1 MSAALALWIL
11 AAASAAPPP
20 VDDPAIEVLRQEEA
34 RLRRELGRF
43 DVEEAGILGTLERLS
58 LERLLLEQE
67 LRRLTAERRRTTA
80 AIAAA
85 GARAEVLANRIEAR
99 KTSLAFALREAYK
112 LGRLREVRILLTIRD
127 PTELGSAARYLA
139 EWSRADAARVQQF
152 RADAAALAGERAQLA
167 VHQEELARL
176 GREAGQRETTLARN
190 REEQEGALRRLE
202 GERAAGRESLK
213 EIEEASGRLQALL
226 ASLPAGER
234 VPVDGALIDM
244 RTLRGHLPWPVP
256 GAVLVPFGDQR
267 HPRFRTVT
275 PHPGIDLEAPEGSE
289 VRPVFGGRVV
299 YSDWFRGY
307 GNTVIVD
314 HGDGV
319 LSIYAH
325 LRELSKAVGA
335 TVDPTTILGRS
346 GSTGSLLGPR
356 LYLEIREQGRP
367 IDPLQW
373 LHPRIAGP

>member
-1 MSAALALWIL
+1 LSAALALWIL
-11 AAASAAPPP
+11 AAATAQPPAIE
-20 VDDPAIEVLRQEEA
+20 DPTIEVLRKEEA
-34 RLRRELGRF
+34 RLRRELGRY
-43 DVEEAGILGTLERLS
+43 DSQEAGILGTLERLS

-67 LRRLTAERRRTTA
+67 LRRLAAERRGTSA

-99 KTSLAFALREAYK
+99 KASLAFALREAYK

-127 PTELGSAARYLA
+127 PTELGNAARYLA
-139 EWSRADAARVQQF
+139 AWSRADAARVQEF
-152 RADAAALAGERAQLA
+152 RADAAALAVERTRLA
-167 VHQEELARL
+167 AHQEALVRV
-176 GREAGQRETTLARN
+176 GREANEREATLVRN
-190 REEQEGALRRLE
+190 RAEQESALRRLE

-226 ASLPAGER
+226 ASLPPGER
-234 VPVDGALIDM
+234 VPVDGAMIDL

-299 YSDWFRGY
+299 FSDWFRGY

-325 LRELSKAVGA
+325 LREIAQAAGAKVDPA
-335 TVDPTTILGRS
+335 TVLGRS

-367 IDPLQW
+367 IDPLLW
-373 LHPRIAGP
+373 LHPRTGGP

>member
-1 MSAALALWIL
+1 VNAAFLLAIM
-11 AAASAAPPP
+11 AATGAPPMP
-20 VDDPAIEVLRQEEA
+20 LDDPAIEVLRQEEA
-34 RLRRELGRF
+34 RLRRELRRF
-43 DVEEAGILGTLERLS
+43 DTEEAGILGTLERLS

-67 LRRLTAERRRTTA
+67 LRRLTVERRQTTA

-85 GARAEVLANRIEAR
+85 GARAELLAARIEAR

-127 PTELGSAARYLA
+127 PAELGSAARYLS
-139 EWSRADAARVQQF
+139 EWSRADAERVEAF
-152 RADAAALAGERAQLA
+152 RADAKALATEREQLA
-167 VHQEELARL
+167 ARQQDLLRL
-176 GREAGQRETTLARN
+176 GREASEREATLARN
-190 REEQEGALRRLE
+190 HEEQETALRRLE
-202 GERAAGRESLK
+202 GERAAGLESLK

-226 ASLPAGER
+226 ESLPPGER
-234 VPVDGALIDM
+234 VTVDGGLIAL

-289 VRPVFGGRVV
+289 VRPVFGGQVV
-299 YSDWFRGY
+299 FSDWFRGY

-314 HGDGV
+314 HGDGL

-325 LRELSKAVGA
+325 LRELSQTVGA
-335 TVDPTTILGRS
+335 KVDPATVLGRS

-356 LYLEIREQGRP
+356 LYLEIREHGRP

-373 LHPRIAGP
+373 LHPRSPVP

>member
-1 MSAALALWIL
+1 LTTALLVWVL
-11 AAASAAPPP
+11 AAAGGTAAPP
-20 VDDPAIEVLRQEEA
+20 DDPAIEVLRQEEA
-34 RLRRELGRF
+34 RLRRELRRF
-43 DVEEAGILGTLERLS
+43 ETEEAGILGTLERLS

-67 LRRLTAERRRTTA
+67 LRRLTAERRLTTA

-85 GARAEVLANRIEAR
+85 GAHADELAARIEAR
-99 KTSLAFALREAYK
+99 KASLAIALREAYK
-112 LGRLREVRILLTIRD
+112 LGRLREVRLLLTIRD
-127 PTELGSAARYLA
+127 PAELGHAARYLA
-139 EWSRADAARVQQF
+139 EWSRADAARVQEF
-152 RADAAALAGERAQLA
+152 RSDAAALEAERTELA
-167 VHQEELARL
+167 ARHQDLARL
-176 GREAGQRETTLARN
+176 GREATQREVTLDRN
-190 REEQEGALRRLE
+190 RDEQQVALRRLE
-202 GERAAGRESLK
+202 GEREAGRESLK

-226 ASLPAGER
+226 ASLPPGER
-234 VPVDGALIDM
+234 VTVDGGLIDL

-256 GAVLVPFGDQR
+256 GPVVVPFGDQR

-289 VRPVFGGRVV
+289 IRPVFGGRVV
-299 YSDWFRGY
+299 YADWFRGY

-314 HGDGV
+314 HGDGL

-325 LRELSKAVGA
+325 LRELSQPVGA
-335 TVDPTTILGRS
+335 KVDPATVLGLS

-373 LHPRIAGP
+373 LHPRSPEP